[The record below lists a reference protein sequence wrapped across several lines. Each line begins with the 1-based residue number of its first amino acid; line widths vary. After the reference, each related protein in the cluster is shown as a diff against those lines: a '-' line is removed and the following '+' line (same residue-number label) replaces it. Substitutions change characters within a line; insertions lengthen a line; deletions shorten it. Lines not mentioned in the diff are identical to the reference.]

1 MIASPNLLA
10 LYPWIYQV
18 YRVVPWLSAGCGAIL
33 AVAALLHWQRTRHWC
48 LLTMA
53 VGAILMILAGLAM
66 QITMMQV
73 TPVVL
78 PSGAMKLDARWL
90 TVWQWL
96 VVFGEIIVA
105 IGGLGAIKWAIGLRQ
120 RSAVLSSTPPVR

>member
-10 LYPWIYQV
+10 LYAWVYYV
-18 YRVVPWLSAGCGAIL
+18 YRMIPWLSMGCGAIL
-33 AVAALLHWQRTRHWC
+33 AAAALLHWQRTRHWC

-53 VGAILMILAGLAM
+53 TGAILVILADLAM
-66 QITMMQV
+66 QITMMQL
-73 TPVVL
+73 TPVAL
-78 PSGAMKLDARWL
+78 PSGTMKLDARWL

-96 VVFGEIIVA
+96 VVFGEILVA

-120 RSAVLSSTPPVR
+120 RSTGLASTPPAR